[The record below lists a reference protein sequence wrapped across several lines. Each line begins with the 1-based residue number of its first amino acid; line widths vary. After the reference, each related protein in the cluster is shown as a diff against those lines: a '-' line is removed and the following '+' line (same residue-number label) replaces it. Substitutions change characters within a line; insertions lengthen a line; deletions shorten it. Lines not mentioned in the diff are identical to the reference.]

1 MSKWDKEYI
10 KLCKKILKNG
20 TLEHNRTGIDTIKLP
35 GYFLEFDLA
44 KEFPVLTTKQLFF
57 KNAITEMLWF
67 YQAQSN
73 DVRWLQER
81 NNHIWDEW
89 EIDEDGKWKAI
100 QNVLNEN
107 GELEKKEVENF
118 GIVEINNAGASKKLK
133 NNQDAGYEKNVTT
146 ACKKLVKSQVSHV
159 EDYFDFCF
167 RPDEKQVVR
176 VEEEKA
182 VKKTV
187 AEKKVAACK
196 RTVAKKET
204 GKKVSAKKSQTTTK
218 SKAVAKSVD
227 FEQKVQEE
235 RIISFAEAC
244 ERQEFDEQAN
254 KIVWVARMGA
264 LFDCDATMMN

>member
-1 MSKWDKEYI
+1 MVRKFITIEVDEKKLIDDK
-10 KLCKKILKNG
+10 KTAG
-20 TLEHNRTGIDTIKLP
+20 TK
-35 GYFLEFDLA
+35 A
-44 KEFPVLTTKQLFF
+44 KETKISLS
-57 KNAITEMLWF
+57 K
-67 YQAQSN
+67 S
-73 DVRWLQER
+73 QE
-81 NNHIWDEW
+81 
-89 EIDEDGKWKAI
+89 
-100 QNVLNEN
+100 
-107 GELEKKEVENF
+107 EVGSY

-187 AEKKVAACK
+187 AEKKVAASK
-196 RTVAKKET
+196 KAVEKKET
-204 GKKVSAKKSQTTTK
+204 AKKVSAKKSQTTTK

>member
-1 MSKWDKEYI
+1 MVRKFITIEVDEKKLIDDK
-10 KLCKKILKNG
+10 KTAG
-20 TLEHNRTGIDTIKLP
+20 TK
-35 GYFLEFDLA
+35 A
-44 KEFPVLTTKQLFF
+44 KETKISLS
-57 KNAITEMLWF
+57 K
-67 YQAQSN
+67 S
-73 DVRWLQER
+73 QE
-81 NNHIWDEW
+81 
-89 EIDEDGKWKAI
+89 
-100 QNVLNEN
+100 
-107 GELEKKEVENF
+107 EVGSY

-133 NNQDAGYEKNVTT
+133 NNQDAGYEKNVTA

-187 AEKKVAACK
+187 AACK
-196 RTVAKKET
+196 KAVAKKET
-204 GKKVSAKKSQTTTK
+204 AKKVSAKKSQTTTK